1 MELTPEELKNLW
13 NTWIND
19 SSLRSELR
27 FGQFVC
33 NRKLNS
39 GYAWPECYYA
49 SNAKAWTMLFEL
61 ASGAKEF
68 SGRKAY

>member
-1 MELTPEELKNLW
+1 MELTVEELEKLW
-13 NTWIND
+13 NTWIGD
-19 SSLRSELR
+19 SSLRSTLR

-49 SNAKAWTMLFEL
+49 STEKAWTMLYDV
-61 ASGAKEF
+61 ASGSKLF
-68 SGRKAY
+68 SGHKAY